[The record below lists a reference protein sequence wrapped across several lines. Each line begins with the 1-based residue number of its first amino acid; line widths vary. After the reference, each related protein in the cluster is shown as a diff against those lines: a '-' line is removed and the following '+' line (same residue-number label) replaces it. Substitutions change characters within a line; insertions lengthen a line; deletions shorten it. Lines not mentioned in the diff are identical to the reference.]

1 MQFQIIKYL
10 LTFFFRVTLHLISL
24 ASSAVQFIVDSGEQ
38 VKVAIVHYWF
48 VGMRGGEKVVEE
60 ICRIFPQADIFTL
73 VLDRKALSDTILM
86 HPIKTSFLQKL
97 GGAKHYQKMLPL
109 MPFALES
116 FDLTGYD
123 LVISSEAGPA
133 KSIVTRP
140 DAVHICYCH
149 SPMRYLWDLSHQY
162 LSNSGR
168 LARMVMQLTFPW
180 LRQWDLASATR
191 VDHFIANSA
200 FVARRI
206 RKYYR
211 RDSAVIHPPV
221 SVERFSISRDVDD
234 FYLCAGQITPYKKV
248 EVAVEA
254 CTALGR
260 KLVVLGSGASKQLK
274 AAAGPTI
281 TFLEKVDDATMEY
294 HFSHCKALLYPG
306 MEDFGIVPLEAMAS
320 GRPVIA
326 YGRGGAL
333 ETVVDRKTGM
343 FFYEQTAQSLSQAML
358 AFEAAEHLFDAE
370 EIRRHAQLFSAT
382 RFRQELSNF
391 INGVLETSELAPSRS
406 RTRDGVQGSAVIT
419 HFPLPLNPNSLN

>member
-1 MQFQIIKYL
+1 M
-10 LTFFFRVTLHLISL
+10 
-24 ASSAVQFIVDSGEQ
+24 
-38 VKVAIVHYWF
+38 KVAIVHYWF

-60 ICRIFPQADIFTL
+60 ICRIFPQADIYTL
-73 VLDRKALSDTILM
+73 VLDRKAISPTILR
-86 HPIKTSFLQKL
+86 HSITTSFLQKI
-97 GGAKHYQKMLPL
+97 GGARHYQKMLPL
-109 MPFALES
+109 MPFALEA

-162 LSNSGR
+162 LNNSGR
-168 LARMVMQLTFPW
+168 FARTIMKLTFPW

-191 VDHFIANSA
+191 VDHFVANSG
-200 FVARRI
+200 FVAKRI

-211 RDSAVIHPPV
+211 RDAAVIHPPV
-221 SVERFSISRDVDD
+221 SIERFAISREIDD

-254 CTALGR
+254 CTALNR

-274 AAAGPTI
+274 AKAGPTI

-294 HFSHCKALLYPG
+294 HFSHCRALLYPG

-333 ETVVDRKTGM
+333 ETVVERKTGL
-343 FFYEQTAQSLSQAML
+343 FFHDQTSQSLSQAIL
-358 AFEAAEHLFDAE
+358 AFEDSEHLFDPE
-370 EIRRHAQLFSAT
+370 EIRKHAHLFSAS
-382 RFRQELSNF
+382 RFRQEFSAYVDNILDASD
-391 INGVLETSELAPSRS
+391 LAPSRS
-406 RTRDGVQGSAVIT
+406 RLRDEGQASAVIS
-419 HFPLPLNPNSLN
+419 HFPTMLNPKSLN